1 MAGAALGASSATFAW
16 QVQHL
21 VHLALLLRG
30 RRGTL
35 TVWDVLVRAWSPRG
49 TGCFCVA
56 GAALSASSATFAWQV
71 QALGASSTTFAWQAR
86 HFDCLGRAGARLV
99 AAGDRLL
106 LRGRRSAL
114 CIYHYFC
121 VADAALSLFGTCWCA
136 LGRRGGPAAFAWQAQ
151 HFSASS
157 ATFAWQAQHLHL
169 PLLLRGR
176 RSTFTVWDVLVRA
189 WSPRGTGCFCVAGAA
204 LSASSVTFA
213 WQAQHLVHLALLLRG
228 RCSTWCI

>member
-56 GAALSASSATFAWQV
+56 GAAL
-71 QALGASSTTFAWQAR
+71 GASSTTFAWQAR

-106 LRGRRSAL
+106 LRGRRSTF
-114 CIYHYFC
+114 CI
-121 VADAALSLFGTCWCA
+121 
-136 LGRRGGPAAFAWQAQ
+136 
-151 HFSASS
+151 
-157 ATFAWQAQHLHL
+157 
-169 PLLLRGR
+169 
-176 RSTFTVWDVLVRA
+176 
-189 WSPRGTGCFCVAGAA
+189 
-204 LSASSVTFA
+204 
-213 WQAQHLVHLALLLRG
+213 
-228 RCSTWCI
+228 